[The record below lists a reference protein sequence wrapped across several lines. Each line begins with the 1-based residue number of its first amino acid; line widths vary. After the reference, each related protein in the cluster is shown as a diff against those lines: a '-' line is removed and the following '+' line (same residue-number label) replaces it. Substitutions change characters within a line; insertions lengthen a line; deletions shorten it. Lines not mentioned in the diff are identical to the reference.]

1 MVTISP
7 RQYDDGMRATQATAP
22 AAPAGRQNGAINDM
36 SPRRFTSRNLA
47 LLAAVA
53 ALVACSGPAPIA
65 PGAAAPYIGAARTS
79 LESNHDGAMTP
90 TFTFHSARCREDGG
104 LVLLFEQRGGLG
116 SEGLAFAL
124 AGTPSADAGVWAGGF
139 APTDADSDPEI
150 VVFFAEASEVACK

>member
-1 MVTISP
+1 
-7 RQYDDGMRATQATAP
+7 
-22 AAPAGRQNGAINDM
+22 M

-65 PGAAAPYIGAARTS
+65 RGAAAPYIGAARTS
-79 LESNHDGAMTP
+79 LERNHDGPLTP

-104 LVLLFEQRGGLG
+104 LVLLFEQRAGSV
-116 SEGLAFAL
+116 SEGPAFAL
-124 AGTPSADAGVWAGGF
+124 ARDPSTDAGAWSGGF

-150 VVFFAEASEVACK
+150 TAFFAEAPEVPCQ